1 MSAQYGSCRVDVGV
15 CVCVCVVDN
24 SEYVRISP
32 SAGT

>member
-1 MSAQYGSCRVDVGV
+1 MVVVGWMGCV

-24 SEYVRISP
+24 SEYVRTSP